1 MATWLCLKIRC
12 HMNPIFGMV
21 WYFWLSLNYASL
33 FGYILTCTIY
43 MGYIRR
49 YIQRNSYSTFATL
62 LSSRISMFHIAN
74 LTSSGIPPKP
84 WMSTNPEVQ
93 LSKLS
98 EVLSAGEAPQDVG
111 SLKKAPGLRFHS
123 RYINIIYMIYDIIK
137 SIDHL

>member
-1 MATWLCLKIRC
+1 
-12 HMNPIFGMV
+12 MNPIFGMV
-21 WYFWLSLNYASL
+21 WYFWLSLNYALL

-43 MGYIRR
+43 IGFLLEDLF
-49 YIQRNSYSTFATL
+49 QRNSYSTFATL

-111 SLKKAPGLRFHS
+111 SL
-123 RYINIIYMIYDIIK
+123 
-137 SIDHL
+137 